1 METSHQLI
9 ESFQADMQLRGYR
22 PKTMIAYRRCVRN
35 YLKHAAAHPG
45 DFCETHA
52 KRFLLYL
59 VRDREAG
66 PAEHKMH
73 AAAIKWFYE
82 YTLGLPEAAALI
94 PIPKVP
100 QSLPEVLAGTEVDT
114 LLQCIEPFKH
124 RVVIVITYAAGLRIE
139 EACALRTTDLD
150 SKRMLIHVHMGK
162 GAKDRCVML
171 SQRLLIA
178 LREYW
183 VLERPGPGFL
193 FPGQRAGTYVH
204 PDTVRESLRNA
215 VLKCGLQKR
224 VTPHILRH
232 CFGTHLLEAG
242 TDLRVIQALLG
253 HASIRTTVRYTRVSR
268 DLVARAKSPYD
279 ALGSE
284 AGKKTHG

>member
-22 PKTMIAYRRCVRN
+22 PKTMLAYGRCVRN
-35 YLKHAAAHPG
+35 YVQFI
-45 DFCETHA
+45 DDESREFCELDA
-52 KRFLLYL
+52 KRFLLHL
-59 VRDREAG
+59 VRDREAS

-82 YTLGLPEAAALI
+82 YTLGLPDVAARI

-114 LLQCIEPFKH
+114 LLQYVQPLKH
-124 RVVIVITYAAGLRIE
+124 RVIVVITYAAGLRIE
-139 EACALRTTDLD
+139 ESCTLRTTDLD
-150 SKRMLIHVHMGK
+150 SKRMIINVHLGK
-162 GAKDRCVML
+162 GGKDRCVML
-171 SQRLLIA
+171 SERLLVA

-183 VLERPGPGFL
+183 MLERPGLGFL
-193 FPGQRAGTYVH
+193 FPGQRPGTHVH
-204 PDTVRESLRNA
+204 PDTVRESLRQA

-232 CFGTHLLEAG
+232 CFATHLLEAG
-242 TDLRVIQALLG
+242 TNLRVVQALLG
-253 HASIRTTVRYTRVSR
+253 HASIRSTVRYTRVSR
-268 DLVARAKSPYD
+268 ELVASTKSPYD
-279 ALGSE
+279 ALGTE
-284 AGKKTHG
+284 ASNKTHG

>member
-1 METSHQLI
+1 METSQQLI
-9 ESFQADMQLRGYR
+9 ESFEADMQLRGYR
-22 PKTMIAYRRCVRN
+22 PKTMIAYRRCVRK
-35 YLKHAAAHPG
+35 YLKHAQDNPG

-52 KRFLLYL
+52 KRFLLHL
-59 VRDREAG
+59 VRDREAS

-73 AAAIKWFYE
+73 AAAIKWFYQ
-82 YTLGLPEAAALI
+82 YTLGLPEVAAGI

-100 QSLPEVLAGTEVDT
+100 QSLPEVLSGTEVDT
-114 LLQCIEPFKH
+114 LLQCIEPLKH
-124 RVVIVITYAAGLRIE
+124 RVVIVVTYAAGLRIE

-150 SKRMLIHVHMGK
+150 SKRMVIHVHWGK

-171 SQRLLIA
+171 SERLLIA

-183 VLERPGPGFL
+183 VLERPGLGFL
-193 FPGQRAGTYVH
+193 FPGQRDGTHVH

-215 VLKCGLQKR
+215 VLKCGLHKR

-232 CFGTHLLEAG
+232 CFATHLLEAG

-268 DLVARAKSPYD
+268 ELVARAKSPYD
-279 ALGSE
+279 TLATE